1 MIRTFIAVNVSDP
14 TRKMINTLQMI
25 FIHFRKEIRFAPP
38 ENVHVTLKFL
48 GDIDPEIIPELIA
61 KIETSIRS
69 FRKFDYICTG
79 TGVFPNVH
87 RPRVLWLGI
96 TQGSEMLTNLSKILD
111 DSLKTMPIESEERE
125 FKAHITLGRIK
136 ETRKPIS
143 VLNQF
148 LEFPFEPIH
157 NPVEEV
163 ILFKSTLTPY
173 GSIYTPL
180 HNFPLSDKE

>member
-1 MIRTFIAVNVSDP
+1 MIRTFIAVNVSDA
-14 TRKMINTLQMI
+14 TRRMIDTLQMI
-25 FIHFRKEIRFAPP
+25 FVHARQLIRFAPP

-48 GDIDPEIIPELIA
+48 GEIDPKIVPELTSR
-61 KIETSIRS
+61 IETSIRG
-69 FRKFDYICTG
+69 FRKFDYICAG

-96 TQGSEMLTNLSKILD
+96 TQGSDMLSNLSKILD
-111 DSLKTMPIESEERE
+111 EFLRAMPIESETRE

-136 ETRKPIS
+136 EFGKS
-143 VLNQF
+143 VMELNQF

-163 ILFKSTLTPY
+163 ILFKSTLTPN
-173 GSIYTPL
+173 GAIYTPL
-180 HNFPLSDKE
+180 HNFPLID